1 MINYPTNHNNSQT
14 YAVDVNSTFE
24 HAILNINGTER
35 ALLDYNEVLHMID
48 MLKDVA
54 RKIAPPNKK
63 WIGVDLDGTLA
74 QYHHGDL
81 HRNGAA
87 FIGRPIPRMV
97 NKVKQW
103 LAEGRTV
110 KIFTAR
116 IAEKHPG
123 EKELIRAAIE
133 YWCETHI
140 GQVLEITNVKDW
152 DMEILYDDRA
162 VQIVPN
168 TGLTP
173 LEQFRND

>member
-1 MINYPTNHNNSQT
+1 MINFPTNFDRNKS
-14 YAVDVNSTFE
+14 YGVSVNATHE
-24 HAILNINGTER
+24 HALVSINGEER
-35 ALLDYNEVLHMID
+35 VLLDHNEVLHMID

-54 RKIAPPNKK
+54 SKIAPPTKK

-81 HRNGAA
+81 HRNGVT

-123 EKELIRAAIE
+123 EKEIIRAAIE
-133 YWCETHI
+133 QWCEDHM
-140 GQVLEITNVKDW
+140 GQVLEVTTVKDW

-162 VQIVPN
+162 VQMVPN
-168 TGLTP
+168 TGMTP
-173 LEQFRND
+173 LEIYRND